1 MALGGNPIFNG
12 KNFRGATQAPPVPAH
27 PYGQNPYGQN
37 PYGQNPY
44 GQAPYGQ
51 NPYGQA
57 PYGQAPQGQPGWGT
71 PPQGMSREQLEQMYN
86 RPAAGPA
93 DTGRM
98 TFDDVIIKTAACLAV
113 VVLGAAVTLFVPM
126 GTASLLMIVGALGG
140 FVLALVN
147 TFKKQPS
154 PALILAYAGL
164 EGFFLGGLTRI
175 LDGMFPGVGL
185 QAVIGT
191 VAVTGV
197 TLLLFKSGKVRAT
210 PKAMRFFMIA
220 LIGYAVFALINM
232 VMMWTGAVDS
242 PFGLRTEVE
251 ILGIPLGVF
260 IGLLAIGLAAFSL
273 IMDFTSIEEGVRAGA
288 PERYSWTAAFGLTV
302 TLVWLYVEIIRLL
315 AILRGDD

>member
-12 KNFRGATQAPPVPAH
+12 KSFRGATQAPPVPQAPYGA
-27 PYGQNPYGQN
+27 PYGQQPYGQGQ
-37 PYGQNPY
+37 YGQQPY

-51 NPYGQA
+51 Q
-57 PYGQAPQGQPGWGT
+57 GWGT
-71 PPQGMSREQLEQMYN
+71 QPQSMTDEQLRQMYSQ
-86 RPAAGPA
+86 PSAGPA

-98 TFDDVIIKTAACLAV
+98 TFDDVIMKTAACLGAV
-113 VVLGAAVTLFVPM
+113 LVGAAITLTV
-126 GTASLLMIVGALGG
+126 GLGLASLLMIVGALGG

-154 PALILAYAGL
+154 PALILAYAAL
-164 EGFFLGGLTRI
+164 EGLFLGGLTRI
-175 LDGMFPGVGL
+175 LDTQYPGVGL
-185 QAVIGT
+185 QAVVGT
-191 VAVTGV
+191 LSVFAV

-220 LIGYAVFALINM
+220 LGGYALFSIVNL
-232 VMMWTGAVDS
+232 VMMMTGLTQE
-242 PFGLRTEVE
+242 PFGLRSGM
-251 ILGIPLGVF
+251 IGVV

-273 IMDFTSIEEGVRAGA
+273 IMDFTSIEAGVRSGA
-288 PERYSWTAAFGLTV
+288 PQRFSWTAAFGLTV

>member
-1 MALGGNPIFNG
+1 MALGGNPVFNG
-12 KNFRGATQAPPVPAH
+12 KNFRGATQAP
-27 PYGQNPYGQN
+27 YGQSAYGQ
-37 PYGQNPY
+37 GPY
-44 GQAPYGQ
+44 GQAPGRAPGQ
-51 NPYGQA
+51 VMDA
-57 PYGQAPQGQPGWGT
+57 QGGWSAAQ
-71 PPQGMSREQLEQMYN
+71 QGMTQDQLQEMYN

-98 TFDDVIIKTAACLAV
+98 TFDDVIIKTAACLG
-113 VVLGAAVTLFVPM
+113 VLLVGAAVTLTVAP
-126 GTASLLMIVGALGG
+126 GLSTLLMIVGVLGG

-164 EGFFLGGLTRI
+164 EGLFLGGLTRI

-191 VAVTGV
+191 LSVFAVTLV
-197 TLLLFKSGKVRAT
+197 LFKSGKVRAT

-220 LIGYAVFALINM
+220 MIGYAVFALVNM

-242 PFGLRTEVE
+242 PFGLRTQIE
-251 ILGIPLGVF
+251 IFGIPLGVF
-260 IGLLAIGLAAFSL
+260 IGVLAIGLAAFSL
-273 IMDFTSIEEGVRAGA
+273 IMDFTSIEAGVRNGA
-288 PERYSWTAAFGLTV
+288 PQRFSWTAAFGLTV

>member
-12 KNFRGATQAPPVPAH
+12 KSFRGATQAPPVP
-27 PYGQNPYGQN
+27 
-37 PYGQNPY
+37 
-44 GQAPYGQ
+44 QAPYG
-51 NPYGQA
+51 A
-57 PYGQAPQGQPGWGT
+57 PYGQQPYGQQPYGQQPYGQQGWGT
-71 PPQGMSREQLEQMYN
+71 QPQSMTDEQLRQMYSQ
-86 RPAAGPA
+86 PSAGPA

-98 TFDDVIIKTAACLAV
+98 TFDDVIMKTAACLGAV
-113 VVLGAAVTLFVPM
+113 VVGAAITLTVAQQL
-126 GTASLLMIVGALGG
+126 ASMLMIVGALGG

-154 PALILAYAGL
+154 PALILAYAAL
-164 EGFFLGGLTRI
+164 EGLFLGGLTRI

-191 VAVTGV
+191 LSVFAV

-220 LIGYAVFALINM
+220 IIGYAVFSLVNM
-232 VMMWTGAVDS
+232 VMMWTGVLQQ
-242 PFGLRTEVE
+242 PFGMRSIE
-251 ILGIPLGVF
+251 IFGIPLGVF

-273 IMDFTSIEEGVRAGA
+273 IMDFTSIEEGVRNGA
-288 PERYSWTAAFGLTV
+288 PQRFSWTAAFGLTV

>member
-12 KNFRGATQAPPVPAH
+12 KNFRGATQAPPVPQAPYGA
-27 PYGQNPYGQN
+27 PYGQQ
-37 PYGQNPY
+37 PY

-51 NPYGQA
+51 QPYGQ
-57 PYGQAPQGQPGWGT
+57 QGWGT
-71 PPQGMSREQLEQMYN
+71 QPQSMTDEQLRQMYSQ
-86 RPAAGPA
+86 PSAGPA

-98 TFDDVIIKTAACLAV
+98 TFDDVIMKTAACLGAV
-113 VVLGAAVTLFVPM
+113 LVGAAVTLTVGLPL
-126 GTASLLMIVGALGG
+126 ASLLMIVGALGG

-154 PALILAYAGL
+154 PALILAYAAL
-164 EGFFLGGLTRI
+164 EGLFLGGLTRI
-175 LDGMFPGVGL
+175 LDTQYPGVGL

-191 VAVTGV
+191 LSVFAV

-220 LIGYAVFALINM
+220 IIGYAVFSLINM
-232 VMMWTGAVDS
+232 VLVWTGAVQE
-242 PFGLRTEVE
+242 PFGLRTSVE
-251 ILGIPLGVF
+251 IFGIPLGVF

-273 IMDFTSIEEGVRAGA
+273 IMDFTSIEAGVRSGA
-288 PERYSWTAAFGLTV
+288 PQRFSWTAAFGLTV

>member
-12 KNFRGATQAPPVPAH
+12 KSFRGATQAPPAPQAFGGA
-27 PYGQNPYGQN
+27 PYGQQAYGQQ
-37 PYGQNPY
+37 PYA
-44 GQAPYGQ
+44 QAPYGQ
-51 NPYGQA
+51 QTWNAQ
-57 PYGQAPQGQPGWGT
+57 
-71 PPQGMSREQLEQMYN
+71 PQGMTDNQLQDMYN
-86 RPAAGPA
+86 QPSAGPA

-98 TFDDVIIKTAACLAV
+98 TFDDVIVKTAACLGV
-113 VVLGAAVTLFVPM
+113 VILGAAVTLTV
-126 GTASLLMIVGALGG
+126 GLGLASLLMIVGALGG

-164 EGFFLGGLTRI
+164 EGLFLGGLTRI
-175 LDGMFPGVGL
+175 LDTQYPGVGL
-185 QAVIGT
+185 QAVVGT
-191 VAVTGV
+191 LSVFAV

-220 LIGYAVFALINM
+220 LGGYALFSVVNL
-232 VMMWTGAVDS
+232 VMMLTGVTQE
-242 PFGLRTEVE
+242 PFGLRS
-251 ILGIPLGVF
+251 GVIGVV

-273 IMDFTSIEEGVRAGA
+273 IMDFTSIEAGVRSGA
-288 PERYSWTAAFGLTV
+288 PQRFSWTAAFGLTV

>member
-12 KNFRGATQAPPVPAH
+12 KSFRGATQAPPVPQAYGQGA
-27 PYGQNPYGQN
+27 YGQNGAGRAPGQVMDAQGSWSA
-37 PYGQNPY
+37 GQ
-44 GQAPYGQ
+44 QAMTQ
-51 NPYGQA
+51 D
-57 PYGQAPQGQPGWGT
+57 
-71 PPQGMSREQLEQMYN
+71 QLQDMYN

-98 TFDDVIIKTAACLAV
+98 TFDDVIMKTAACLGVLV
-113 VVLGAAVTLFVPM
+113 VGAAVTLIAPQGLSM
-126 GTASLLMIVGALGG
+126 MLMLVGVLGG
-140 FVLALVN
+140 FALAMVN

-164 EGFFLGGLTRI
+164 EGLFLGGLTRI

-191 VAVTGV
+191 LSVFAVTLV
-197 TLLLFKSGKVRAT
+197 LFKSGKVRAT

-220 LIGYAVFALINM
+220 MIGYAVFALVNM
-232 VMMWTGAVDS
+232 VMVWTGVVNS
-242 PFGLRTEVE
+242 PFGLSTSVE
-251 ILGIPLGVF
+251 IFGIPLGVF

-273 IMDFTSIEEGVRAGA
+273 IMDFTSIEAGVRSGA
-288 PERYSWTAAFGLTV
+288 PQRFSWTAAFGLTV

-315 AILRGDD
+315 SILRGEE

>member
-12 KNFRGATQAPPVPAH
+12 KNFREATQAPPVPR
-27 PYGQNPYGQN
+27 G
-37 PYGQNPY
+37 PY

-51 NPYGQA
+51 QPFGQPYGQPAYGRA
-57 PYGQAPQGQPGWGT
+57 PVMDGQGGYAQQNMT
-71 PPQGMSREQLEQMYN
+71 NEQLQQMYN
-86 RPAAGPA
+86 QPAAGPA

-98 TFDDVIIKTAACLAV
+98 TYDDVIVKTAACLG
-113 VVLGAAVTLFVPM
+113 VLLAGAAVTLFVGLGLAYM
-126 GTASLLMIVGALGG
+126 LMIVGALGG

-164 EGFFLGGLTRI
+164 EGLFLGGLTRV
-175 LDGMFPGVGL
+175 LDTMYPGVGL

-191 VAVTGV
+191 LSVFTV

-210 PKAMRFFMIA
+210 PKAMKFFMIA
-220 LIGYAVFALINM
+220 LVGYALFSLVNL
-232 VMMWTGAVDS
+232 VMMMTGLTTE
-242 PFGLRTEVE
+242 PFGLRS
-251 ILGIPLGVF
+251 GIIGVV
-260 IGLLAIGLAAFSL
+260 IGILAIGLAAFSL
-273 IMDFTSIEEGVRAGA
+273 VMDFTSIEAGVQSGA
-288 PERYSWTAAFGLTV
+288 PQRFSWTAAFGLTV

>member
-12 KNFRGATQAPPVPAH
+12 KSFRGATQAPPVPQA
-27 PYGQNPYGQN
+27 
-37 PYGQNPY
+37 PY

-51 NPYGQA
+51 PFGQQGYGQQPYGQA
-57 PYGQAPQGQPGWGT
+57 PYGQQGYGQQPMT
-71 PPQGMSREQLEQMYN
+71 DEQLRQMYN
-86 RPAAGPA
+86 QPAAGPA

-98 TFDDVIIKTAACLAV
+98 TFDDVIVKTAACLGV
-113 VVLGAAVTLFVPM
+113 VVAGAAVTMFVSM
-126 GTASLLMIVGALGG
+126 GLASLLMIVGALGG

-147 TFKKQPS
+147 TLKKQPS

-164 EGFFLGGLTRI
+164 EGLFLGGLTRI
-175 LDGMFPGVGL
+175 LDAQFPGVGL

-191 VAVTGV
+191 LSVFAVTLV
-197 TLLLFKSGKVRAT
+197 LFKSGKVRAT

-220 LIGYAVFALINM
+220 LIGYAVFALVNM
-232 VMMWTGAVDS
+232 VMMMTGAVQE
-242 PFGLRTEVE
+242 PFGLRTQVE
-251 ILGIPLGVF
+251 IFGIPLGVF

-273 IMDFTSIEEGVRAGA
+273 IMDFTSIEAGVRSGA
-288 PERYSWTAAFGLTV
+288 PQRFSWTAAFGLTV

>member
-12 KNFRGATQAPPVPAH
+12 KNFRGATQAPPVPQA
-27 PYGQNPYGQN
+27 
-37 PYGQNPY
+37 PY

-51 NPYGQA
+51 QPYGQ
-57 PYGQAPQGQPGWGT
+57 PYGQQSFGRAPGQVMDGQGGYAQQNMT
-71 PPQGMSREQLEQMYN
+71 NEQLQQMYN
-86 RPAAGPA
+86 QPAAGPA

-98 TFDDVIIKTAACLAV
+98 TYDDVIVKTAACLG
-113 VVLGAAVTLFVPM
+113 VLLVGAAVTLFVSM
-126 GTASLLMIVGALGG
+126 GLASLLMIVGALGG

-164 EGFFLGGLTRI
+164 EGLFLGGLTRV
-175 LDGMFPGVGL
+175 LDTMYPGVGL

-191 VAVTGV
+191 LSVFTV

-210 PKAMRFFMIA
+210 PKAMKFFMIA
-220 LIGYAVFALINM
+220 LAGYALFSLVNL
-232 VMMWTGAVDS
+232 VMMVTGLTTE
-242 PFGLRTEVE
+242 PFGLRS
-251 ILGIPLGVF
+251 GIIGVA
-260 IGLLAIGLAAFSL
+260 IGVLAIGLAAFSL
-273 IMDFTSIEEGVRAGA
+273 VMDFTSIEAGVQSGA
-288 PERYSWTAAFGLTV
+288 PQRFSWTAAFGLTV

>member
-12 KNFRGATQAPPVPAH
+12 KSFRGATQAPPVPQA
-27 PYGQNPYGQN
+27 
-37 PYGQNPY
+37 PY

-51 NPYGQA
+51 QYGQPFGQQGYGQQAYGQA
-57 PYGQAPQGQPGWGT
+57 PYGQQGYAQQPMT
-71 PPQGMSREQLEQMYN
+71 DEQLRQMYN
-86 RPAAGPA
+86 QPAAGPA

-98 TFDDVIIKTAACLAV
+98 TFDDVIVKTAACLGAV
-113 VVLGAAVTLFVPM
+113 VVGAAVTLTVGM
-126 GTASLLMIVGALGG
+126 GLASLLMIVGALGG

-154 PALILAYAGL
+154 PALILAYAAL
-164 EGFFLGGLTRI
+164 EGLFLGGLTRI
-175 LDGMFPGVGL
+175 LDAQFPGVGL

-191 VAVTGV
+191 LSVFAVTLV
-197 TLLLFKSGKVRAT
+197 LFKSGKVRAT

-232 VMMWTGAVDS
+232 VMIWTGAVQE
-242 PFGLRTEVE
+242 PFGLRTQVE
-251 ILGIPLGVF
+251 IFGIPLGVF

-273 IMDFTSIEEGVRAGA
+273 IMDFTSIEAGVRSGA
-288 PERYSWTAAFGLTV
+288 PQRFSWTAAFGLTV

>member
-12 KNFRGATQAPPVPAH
+12 KNFRGATQAPPVPQAYGNN
-27 PYGQNPYGQN
+27 YGQNQFGQPAYGQGRA
-37 PYGQNPY
+37 PGQVMDAQS
-44 GQAPYGQ
+44 GWMSQQQ
-51 NPYGQA
+51 N
-57 PYGQAPQGQPGWGT
+57 
-71 PPQGMSREQLEQMYN
+71 MSNDQLQQMYN

-93 DTGRM
+93 ETGRM
-98 TFDDVIIKTAACLAV
+98 TFDDVIVKTAICLAAV
-113 VVLGAAVTLFVPM
+113 VAGAAVTLVVALPL
-126 GTASLLMIVGALGG
+126 ASLLMIVGALGG

-154 PALILAYAGL
+154 PALILAYAAL
-164 EGFFLGGLTRI
+164 EGLFLGGLTRI
-175 LDGMFPGVGL
+175 LDGMYPGVGL

-191 VAVTGV
+191 LSVFAVTLV
-197 TLLLFKSGKVRAT
+197 LFKSGKVRAT

-220 LIGYAVFALINM
+220 TIGYAVFALINM

-242 PFGLRTEVE
+242 PFGLRTSME
-251 ILGIPLGVF
+251 IAGIPLGVF

-273 IMDFTSIEEGVRAGA
+273 IMDFTSIEAGVRSGA
-288 PERYSWTAAFGLTV
+288 PERFSWTAAFGLTV

>member
-12 KNFRGATQAPPVPAH
+12 KNFRGATQAPPAPYGH
-27 PYGQNPYGQN
+27 SPYGQPGYGQAPFGQQPYGQ
-37 PYGQNPY
+37 QPY

-51 NPYGQA
+51 
-57 PYGQAPQGQPGWGT
+57 QGWNTQPNMT
-71 PPQGMSREQLEQMYN
+71 DQQLQDMYN
-86 RPAAGPA
+86 QPAAGPA

-98 TFDDVIIKTAACLAV
+98 TFDDVIVKTASCLG
-113 VVLGAAVTLFVPM
+113 VLLVGAAVTMVVSM
-126 GTASLLMIVGALGG
+126 GLASLLMIVGALGG

-164 EGFFLGGLTRI
+164 EGLFLGGLTRV
-175 LDGMFPGVGL
+175 LDTMYPGVGL

-191 VAVTGV
+191 LSVFAVTLV
-197 TLLLFKSGKVRAT
+197 LFKSGKVRAT

-220 LIGYAVFALINM
+220 IIGYAVFALINM
-232 VMMWTGAVDS
+232 VMMLTGAVQE
-242 PFGLRTEVE
+242 PFGLRTSVE
-251 ILGIPLGVF
+251 IFGIPLGVF

-273 IMDFTSIEEGVRAGA
+273 IMDFTSIEAGVRNGA
-288 PERYSWTAAFGLTV
+288 PQRFSWTAAFGLTV

-315 AILRGDD
+315 SILRGDD

>member
-12 KNFRGATQAPPVPAH
+12 KNFRGATQAPPVP
-27 PYGQNPYGQN
+27 
-37 PYGQNPY
+37 
-44 GQAPYGQ
+44 QAPYGQ
-51 NPYGQA
+51 NQYGQA
-57 PYGQAPQGQPGWGT
+57 QYGQPQYGQNTYG
-71 PPQGMSREQLEQMYN
+71 QQQNLSQDQLQDMYN
-86 RPAAGPA
+86 APAAGRA
-93 DTGRM
+93 DVGRM
-98 TFDDVIIKTAACLAV
+98 TFDDVIVKTAACLG
-113 VVLGAAVTLFVPM
+113 VLVAGAAVTLVVGM
-126 GTASLLMIVGALGG
+126 GLASMLMIVGVLGG
-140 FVLALVN
+140 FVLGLVN

-164 EGFFLGGLTRI
+164 EGLFLGGLTRI

-191 VAVTGV
+191 LSVFAV

-220 LIGYAVFALINM
+220 IIGYAVFSLVNM
-232 VMMWTGAVDS
+232 VMVMTGLQTE
-242 PFGLRTEVE
+242 PFGLRTSVE

-273 IMDFTSIEEGVRAGA
+273 IMDFTSIEAGVRAGA
-288 PERYSWTAAFGLTV
+288 PQRFSWTAAFGLTV

-315 AILRGDD
+315 AILRGED

>member
-12 KNFRGATQAPPVPAH
+12 KNFRGATQAPPVPQAPYGAPYSQA
-27 PYGQNPYGQN
+27 PYGQQ
-37 PYGQNPY
+37 PY

-51 NPYGQA
+51 Q
-57 PYGQAPQGQPGWGT
+57 GWGT
-71 PPQGMSREQLEQMYN
+71 PPQAMTDEQLRQMYN
-86 RPAAGPA
+86 QPSAGPA

-98 TFDDVIIKTAACLAV
+98 TFDDVIMKTAACLGAV
-113 VVLGAAVTLFVPM
+113 LVGAAITLTVGLPL
-126 GTASLLMIVGALGG
+126 ASLLMIVGALGG

-154 PALILAYAGL
+154 PALILAYAAL
-164 EGFFLGGLTRI
+164 EGLFLGGLTRI
-175 LDGMFPGVGL
+175 LDIRYEGVGL
-185 QAVIGT
+185 QAVVGT
-191 VAVTGV
+191 LSVFAV

-220 LIGYAVFALINM
+220 LGGYAVFSIVNL
-232 VMMWTGAVDS
+232 VMMLTGVTQE
-242 PFGLRTEVE
+242 PFGLRS
-251 ILGIPLGVF
+251 GMLGVV

-273 IMDFTSIEEGVRAGA
+273 VMDFTSIEEGVRNGA
-288 PERYSWTAAFGLTV
+288 PQRFSWTAAFGLTV

>member
-12 KNFRGATQAPPVPAH
+12 KNFRGATQAPPVPQA
-27 PYGQNPYGQN
+27 
-37 PYGQNPY
+37 PY

-51 NPYGQA
+51 PYGQQA
-57 PYGQAPQGQPGWGT
+57 YGRT
-71 PPQGMSREQLEQMYN
+71 PVMDGRGGYAQQNMTNEQLQQMYN
-86 RPAAGPA
+86 QPAAGPA

-98 TFDDVIIKTAACLAV
+98 TYDDVIVKTAACLGVLV
-113 VVLGAAVTLFVPM
+113 VGAAVTLFVSM
-126 GTASLLMIVGALGG
+126 GLAGMLMIVGALGG

-164 EGFFLGGLTRI
+164 EGLFLGGLTRI
-175 LDGMFPGVGL
+175 LDTMYPGVGL

-191 VAVTGV
+191 LSVFAV

-220 LIGYAVFALINM
+220 IIGYAVFSLVNM
-232 VMMWTGAVDS
+232 VMMWTGAVQE
-242 PFGLRTEVE
+242 PFGLRTSFE
-251 ILGIPLGVF
+251 IMGIPLGVF
-260 IGLLAIGLAAFSL
+260 IGILAIGLAAFSL
-273 IMDFTSIEEGVRAGA
+273 IMDFTSIEAGVQSGA
-288 PERYSWTAAFGLTV
+288 PQRFSWTAAFGLTV